1 MRYLALACDYDGT
14 LAIDSTVDERTLEG
28 LQRFR
33 ASGRRLCLVT
43 GRELDDLKRVFPQ
56 LSLFDRV
63 VAENGALIFNPA
75 NGEERLLGAAPPA
88 ALLQRLEALGVKP
101 ISVGRVIVATWE
113 PHQTAALEA
122 IRECG
127 LEYQVI
133 FNKGAVML
141 LPSGINKAVGLKA
154 ALDELGLSTHNTVAV
169 GDAENDHA
177 LLAACEVGV
186 AVSNALPTLKEHAD
200 LVTEH
205 ARGAGVVELMDR
217 MLDSDLRELEP
228 KLERCD
234 VEIGVLPDG
243 SKVSVHAYGRRLLL
257 CGTSGSGKSTFTSGF
272 VERIAA
278 KGYQFCLIDPEG
290 DYAGFADAIVLGDEQ
305 TPPKNDDVVD
315 LLKRAGK
322 SVIVN
327 LLAVPLDQ
335 RAAAFTTLM
344 ARLIETR
351 AQCGRPHWI
360 VVDEAHHMLPNDLVS
375 VPDALQYIPTG
386 LLFVTVHPEHVSM
399 QVLREVDGIL
409 LVGETPKETLEAFAH
424 SVKRKAPRAEKAR
437 VAPGEVLFWS
447 IEPTG
452 NLVRLRTTPGTAER
466 RRHRRKYA
474 AGELDQDR
482 SFYFRGPNDSVRLR
496 AQNLAIFL
504 QIADGIDDETWL
516 HHLRQHDYSDW
527 LRTAIKN
534 PEIAQEVEQVES
546 AEDPDPGAT
555 REAIRKL
562 IEKTYTLPA

>member
-14 LAIDSTVDERTLEG
+14 LATDSVVDERTLEA

-43 GRELDDLKRVFPQ
+43 GRELDDLKRVFAQ
-56 LSLFDRV
+56 LNLFDRV
-63 VAENGALIFNPA
+63 VAENGALIFNPE
-75 NGEERLLGAAPPA
+75 NGEERLLGAAPPE
-88 ALLQRLEALGVKP
+88 ALLERLDALGVKP
-101 ISVGRVIVATWE
+101 ISVGRVIIATWE

-154 ALDELGLSTHNTVAV
+154 ALDELGLSVHNTVAV

-177 LLAACEVGV
+177 LLAACEAGV

-200 LVTEH
+200 LVTES
-205 ARGAGVVELMDR
+205 ARGAGVIELCDR
-217 MLDSDLRELEP
+217 LLASDLRELEP
-228 KLERCD
+228 KLSRWD
-234 VEIGVLPDG
+234 VEIGTLPDG
-243 SKVSVHAYGRRLLL
+243 DKVSVHAYGRRLLL

-272 VERIAA
+272 VERVAA

-305 TPPKNDDVVD
+305 AAPKNDDVVD
-315 LLKRAGK
+315 LLRRAGK

-375 VPDALQYIPTG
+375 VPDALRYIPTG
-386 LLFVTVHPEHVSM
+386 LLFVTVHPEHVSQ
-399 QVLREVDGIL
+399 QVLREIDGLL
-409 LVGETPKETLEAFAH
+409 LVGETPKDMLEAFAR
-424 SVKRKAPRAEKAR
+424 SVKRKAPRAEKER
-437 VAPGEVLFWS
+437 VAAGEVLFWS
-447 IEPTG
+447 IAPPSE
-452 NLVRLRTTPGTAER
+452 LLRLRPTPATAER

-474 AGELDQDR
+474 TGELDEDR
-482 SFYFRGPNDSVRLR
+482 SFYFRGPTDSVKLR
-496 AQNLAIFL
+496 AQNLVIFL
-504 QIADGIDDETWL
+504 QLADGIDDETWL

-534 PEIAQEVEQVES
+534 PEIATAVEQVES
-546 AEDPDPGAT
+546 SEDPDPRAT
-555 REAIRKL
+555 RDAIRKL

>member
-14 LAIDSTVDERTLEG
+14 LATEGTVDDHTIEV
-28 LQRFR
+28 LQRFS

-43 GRELDDLKRVFPQ
+43 GRELDDLKRHFSQ
-56 LSLFDRV
+56 LTLFDRV

-75 NGEERLLGAAPPA
+75 NGEERLLGDTPPES
-88 ALLQRLEALGVKP
+88 LLNGLAKRGVHP
-101 ISVGRVIVATWE
+101 VSVGRVIVATWE
-113 PHQTAALEA
+113 PHQQAALEA
-122 IRECG
+122 IHECG

-154 ALDELGLSTHNTVAV
+154 ALDELGLSAHNTVAV

-177 LLAACEVGV
+177 LLAACEAGV
-186 AVSNALPTLKEHAD
+186 AVCNALPTLKEHAD
-200 LVTEH
+200 LVTES
-205 ARGAGVVELMDR
+205 ARGAGVVELCER
-217 MLDSDLRELEP
+217 LLASDLRELEP
-228 KLERCD
+228 ALTRWDIE
-234 VEIGVLPDG
+234 VGALPDG
-243 SKVSVHAYGRRLLL
+243 EKVSVHAYGRRLLL

-278 KGYQFCLIDPEG
+278 KGYQFCLFDPEG
-290 DYAGFADAIVLGDEQ
+290 DYAGFADAIVLGDER
-305 TPPKNDDVVD
+305 TPPKNEDVVD
-315 LLKRAGK
+315 LLLRAGK

-360 VVDEAHHMLPNDLVS
+360 VVDEAHHMLPNDLVT

-399 QVLREVDGIL
+399 QVLREIDGIL
-409 LVGETPKETLEAFAH
+409 LVGETPKETLEAFAR
-424 SVKRKAPRAEKAR
+424 SLKLKAPRAEKTR
-437 VAPGEVLFWS
+437 VPAGEVLFWS
-447 IEPTG
+447 ISPRSD
-452 NLVRLRTTPGTAER
+452 LMRLRTTPATAER
-466 RRHRRKYA
+466 HRHRRKYA
-474 AGELDQDR
+474 AGELDEDR
-482 SFYFRGPNDSVRLR
+482 SFYFRGPTDSVKLR
-496 AQNLAIFL
+496 AQNLVIFL

-516 HHLRQHDYSDW
+516 HHLRQHDYSSW

-534 PEIAQEVEQVES
+534 PEIAKAVEQVE
-546 AEDPDPGAT
+546 ATEHPDPAAT
-555 REAIRKL
+555 RAAIRQL